1 MKRPG
6 QNARGVFLTYPPT
19 PSLGGKGGSTFPRLH
34 LLQRG
39 ERVAAMPVKNIVR
52 GQTVSA
58 RQLEGAKE
66 LRRDMTPAERIL
78 WKHLK
83 ANRLNGLHFRR
94 QQIVH
99 GYFADFLCHQYD
111 LIVEVD
117 GEIHD
122 LQKEYDAQREGYLKS
137 LGFRIIRFE
146 NEEVIKNLNR
156 VLQRIIEECSGP
168 IPRPLP

>member
-1 MKRPG
+1 
-6 QNARGVFLTYPPT
+6 
-19 PSLGGKGGSTFPRLH
+19 
-34 LLQRG
+34 
-39 ERVAAMPVKNIVR
+39 MPVMNIVR

-66 LRRDMTPAERIL
+66 LRCEMTPAERIL

-94 QQIVH
+94 QQIIH
-99 GYFADFLCHQYD
+99 GYFADFLCHQHD

-117 GEIHD
+117 GGIHD

-137 LGFRIIRFE
+137 LGFRIIRFK
-146 NEEVIKNLNR
+146 NEEVMKNLNR

-168 IPRPLP
+168 IPRPSAPP